1 MTHRK
6 VAVER
11 RFVVG
16 RDGESGVV
24 RRAEIARRLLREE
37 EVRFVTAEDEPAAV
51 GRYLGPVHRI
61 GGNDR
66 TEFGRDAALA
76 VLLTF
81 AGLLEVLAG
90 PGAEGSRA
98 VSAVAVVATTLPLAW
113 RRVVPLFP
121 PVAIAIALIAQA
133 LLDGFL
139 VGDAATPLVALVI
152 ALYSAGR
159 YIERGPGLAAAALCV
174 VATTGT
180 RVVVDPAVDSAAQ
193 AGLTL
198 IAVALPLLVGRW
210 VRGQALLQRTFV
222 QRAERLARDRKRD
235 AREAA
240 EEERMRIAG
249 DLQVAIAGRL
259 QEIVRGAD
267 ALPARLRAGDHA
279 AARSLLANIATTA
292 RDALSDV
299 RSVLGILRRDG
310 QPPRLTPPAADPLA
324 SAGDPV
330 PAALA
335 VADADRPQ
343 VQAPRIGAATL
354 DRLLVGALLAGAAL
368 DLAFEAAADDRL
380 IAAATA
386 VPIVVPLLWR
396 RRQPLVACAAVLAGV
411 LLQSAAL
418 DFDTFP
424 VADIAAVVCGTYAIG
439 AYATR
444 RTAVAG
450 LVLAVAGV
458 AVHAAIFYPDGVVA
472 ALLGGVVAPWTVGR
486 VIRGHRQ
493 LTRQGREEAARAEQ
507 ARAREAR
514 AAVTAERMRVARE
527 LHDAVAHSISV
538 IAIQAGGADGIV
550 ERDPER
556 TIQSAELIRTV
567 ARDALA
573 ELGRLVGAADA
584 SSGGAPPSLA
594 HVDALAARARDAG
607 QPVDLRVEG
616 EPATLPGGV
625 DLAAYRIV
633 QEALTNASKHAAG
646 ARAEVVVRYQRHAVE
661 VEIAD
666 DGRGAVRRPA
676 RRGGTG
682 HGLIG
687 IRERVALYGGT
698 VDAGKRPSGGFR
710 VHARLPIGGV

>member
-1 MTHRK
+1 MSRYVAEGLRRAMLLTALSADGRDDEEPDGLVLLAGDNSITVANPAAEMWLAELRAGGRGRAPAGGGRGREPRAQHRRGARAARPIARARVRTVSGLWLLVRGSVLGDDDAAPTAVILEPARSPELAPLIAAAYGLTERERAVTQL
-6 VAVER
+6 VAQGLPTSAIAEQPAHLAVDGAGPSEVDLREGRGEHPRRAHRPCVLRALCAAAHER
-11 RFVVG
+11 RA
-16 RDGESGVV
+16 SGNERLV
-24 RRAEIARRLLREE
+24 RLAGLSRRLLREE

-66 TEFGRDAALA
+66 TQFGRDAALA

-159 YIERGPGLAAAALCV
+159 YIERGPAWPLAALCV

-222 QRAERLARDRKRD
+222 QRAERLARDRERD

-324 SAGDPV
+324 SAGDP
-330 PAALA
+330 ASRR
-335 VADADRPQ
+335 RPPSPTPTGPRFRRRGS
-343 VQAPRIGAATL
+343 APRRSTGCSSAPCSRAPRSTSRSRPRQAT
-354 DRLLVGALLAGAAL
+354 G
-368 DLAFEAAADDRL
+368 
-380 IAAATA
+380 
-386 VPIVVPLLWR
+386 
-396 RRQPLVACAAVLAGV
+396 
-411 LLQSAAL
+411 
-418 DFDTFP
+418 
-424 VADIAAVVCGTYAIG
+424 
-439 AYATR
+439 
-444 RTAVAG
+444 
-450 LVLAVAGV
+450 
-458 AVHAAIFYPDGVVA
+458 
-472 ALLGGVVAPWTVGR
+472 
-486 VIRGHRQ
+486 
-493 LTRQGREEAARAEQ
+493 
-507 ARAREAR
+507 
-514 AAVTAERMRVARE
+514 
-527 LHDAVAHSISV
+527 
-538 IAIQAGGADGIV
+538 
-550 ERDPER
+550 
-556 TIQSAELIRTV
+556 
-567 ARDALA
+567 
-573 ELGRLVGAADA
+573 
-584 SSGGAPPSLA
+584 
-594 HVDALAARARDAG
+594 
-607 QPVDLRVEG
+607 
-616 EPATLPGGV
+616 
-625 DLAAYRIV
+625 
-633 QEALTNASKHAAG
+633 
-646 ARAEVVVRYQRHAVE
+646 
-661 VEIAD
+661 
-666 DGRGAVRRPA
+666 
-676 RRGGTG
+676 
-682 HGLIG
+682 
-687 IRERVALYGGT
+687 
-698 VDAGKRPSGGFR
+698 
-710 VHARLPIGGV
+710 